1 MKKNKLKLIM
11 AAVSISIL
19 FSITGCSSS
28 ASSNTETKTEKL
40 ELTEENVQK
49 VFDDEYNVRIKAVDN
64 EQKSINVSFDTKSN
78 IPKDKS
84 KEMLKKIEDTLN
96 KKFDVNNKHNSII
109 NIYVNHD
116 ILIKNHYGKIQIG
129 EKPIINNSNYMY
141 VTDYSMST
149 KFNLLNPFENVEI
162 TATDKEDGDLTSKI
176 KLKNPEILTKIGVYQ
191 LNYEVTDSDGN
202 IVNNDELKINVKK

>member
-28 ASSNTETKTEKL
+28 ASNNTETKSEKL
-40 ELTEENVQK
+40 ALSKANVQK
-49 VFDDEYNVRIKAVDN
+49 VFADKYEVGSYSSSSN
-64 EQKSINVSFDTKSN
+64 SIQIDFNTITN
-78 IPKDKS
+78 IPKNKAR
-84 KEMLKKIEDTLN
+84 ETLKKVEDTLHKN
-96 KKFDVNNKHNSII
+96 FNIGDENVI
-109 NIYVNHD
+109 NIFND
-116 ILIKNHYGKIQIG
+116 QNILIRNVGGEIQIE
-129 EKPIINNSNYMY
+129 EKPIINIESPIVYDS
-141 VTDYSMST
+141 TYSMST